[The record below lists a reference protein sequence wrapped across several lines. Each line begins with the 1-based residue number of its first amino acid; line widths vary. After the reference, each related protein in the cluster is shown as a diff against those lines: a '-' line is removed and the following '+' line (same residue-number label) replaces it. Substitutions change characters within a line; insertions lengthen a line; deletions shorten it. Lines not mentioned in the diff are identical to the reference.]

1 MTLDTRIKEVF
12 ADAFELTPAEVNEN
26 MTIENTAGWDS
37 MRSITLSFSLEQ
49 AFAVEFNDNELLMIE
64 SYKSVR
70 ELLVNKGVT

>member
-12 ADAFELTPAEVNEN
+12 ADAFELSPAEVNEE

-49 AFAVEFNDNELLMIE
+49 AFAIEFNDSELLMIE

-70 ELLVNKGVT
+70 DLLVKKGVA